1 MEPNHISPDA
11 SQRDMVHRN
20 FGNSLVRFA
29 IGHPVTMCMV
39 FLSFIVLGLVSATR
53 IPIVLTPDISFP
65 FVGVNVEY
73 PNSSP
78 GQVLESIAKPVE
90 EALSTIPG
98 VQELNSQSS
107 DNGAFVGLN
116 LDWGKSSDMVLAS
129 VRD

>member
-1 MEPNHISPDA
+1 MEPELDE
-11 SQRDMVHRN
+11 QKGHRG
-20 FGNSLVRFA
+20 FGDFLVRTA

-39 FLSFIVLGLVSATR
+39 FVSFIVLGLVSATR

-78 GQVLESIAKPVE
+78 GQVLEAIAKPVE

-98 VQELNSQSS
+98 VQQLTSNSS
-107 DNGAFVGLN
+107 DSGAWVG
-116 LDWGKSSDMVLAS
+116 
-129 VRD
+129 